1 MLGIESRATASNVT
15 ESVGSAEQFVMVY
28 RPSGATFAGLFWLCS
43 LSKKALWTPFRHKK
57 DEESFVLLSTFW
69 LRLSYLQS
77 EKLK

>member
-15 ESVGSAEQFVMVY
+15 ESVGSAEQFVIGVSSLRSDICGSFLAM
-28 RPSGATFAGLFWLCS
+28 FALQ
-43 LSKKALWTPFRHKK
+43 KALWTPFRHKK